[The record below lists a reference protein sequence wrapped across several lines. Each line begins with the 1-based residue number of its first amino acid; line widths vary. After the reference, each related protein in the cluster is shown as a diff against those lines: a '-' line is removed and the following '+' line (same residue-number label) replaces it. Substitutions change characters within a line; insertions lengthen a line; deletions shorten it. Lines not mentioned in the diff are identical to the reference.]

1 MGKKTSRKKKAMAA
15 KAKKKRSLLPS
26 TDELT
31 LLVRERVKDVMGV
44 AYKGLGGRVFH
55 RLDFH
60 VELKSVGDFRGVLR
74 SRCAYNGSRSAVDI
88 QHAYVEPRVRGIG
101 IMTALCRG
109 IEEWCEQPANHQ
121 IHSIYMGTGM
131 VEDED
136 TFATFWDG
144 FGHESGRIRD
154 TNIVGHRVKGAV
166 HGQSG

>member
-1 MGKKTSRKKKAMAA
+1 MGKKISQKKKTMAA
-15 KAKKKRSLLPS
+15 KAKKTRLVK
-26 TDELT
+26 
-31 LLVRERVKDVMGV
+31 LVRERVKDVMGA

-74 SRCAYNGSRSAVDI
+74 SRCSYNGSRSAVDI

-101 IMTALCRG
+101 IMTAFCRG

-121 IHSIYMGTGM
+121 IHSIYMLTGM

-136 TFATFWDG
+136 TFASFWDG
-144 FGHESGRIRD
+144 FGHESGRIRN

-166 HGQSG
+166 PWSVWLR